1 MVNGYAFVIYEG
13 AKANLLKNTPID
25 QNAENIE
32 MAVLGIILSIAIFA
46 FGSLHRFFRKWGGT
60 IRTRS
65 VS

>member
-46 FGSLHRFFRKWGGT
+46 FWFVTPFLS
-60 IRTRS
+60 
-65 VS
+65 